1 MDHLVLGLKT
11 LRQKVP
17 SIDWEAF
24 CRTECV
30 SHPVRFK
37 VHQDPL
43 TERAFFKPRG
53 YPGDAVLL
61 DLFLGAEGVQPY
73 IDDATDLGQQI
84 YRYTSSATAA
94 RALRRRKE
102 ILASFIDRVSD
113 STEPAYIMTLGCGH
127 LREAELSSALKHRRV
142 ARFLAV
148 DRDPDSLR
156 VVREKFGPL
165 GVETAESTCQRADRD
180 RPPARHLRPR
190 LRRRP
195 LRPPEPLGGHAPHRG
210 PLPDHPA
217 RRAAARDQLRARHPR
232 RGLPGS
238 LHGLAPQLPQRR
250 GHVLAHLDSARG
262 ARWRTAAPSR
272 KRAAGIVFLAVRRRW
287 RAALPPFYA
296 APAPAPTIL
305 DLFIRPARVY
315 SPERLRLVL
324 ILLTPGHPARG
335 DRGVRSSSTTT
346 CASG

>member
-1 MDHLVLGLKT
+1 MSAATLEGRALLDQVHNELEGPRVDEAMDHLVLGLKT

-17 SIDWEAF
+17 ALDWEAF

-73 IDDATDLGQQI
+73 IDDATELGQQI

-127 LREAELSSALKHRRV
+127 LREAEISSALKHRRV
-142 ARFLAV
+142 GRFLAV

-165 GVETAESTCQRADRD
+165 GVETAESTVNELIDI
-180 RPPARHLRPR
+180 
-190 LRRRP
+190 
-195 LRPPEPLGGHAPHRG
+195 
-210 PLPDHPA
+210 
-217 RRAAARDQLRARHPR
+217 
-232 RGLPGS
+232 
-238 LHGLAPQLPQRR
+238 APQLGTFDLVYAAGPYDHLNRWVATRLTEALFKTTRPGGLLLVTNFVHGIRDVGYLEAFMDWHLNYRNAADMFSLTSTLPENDVADRR
-250 GHVLAHLDSARG
+250 TFAEESG
-262 ARWRTAAPSR
+262 
-272 KRAAGIVFLAVRRRW
+272 GIVFLAVRRR
-287 RAALPPFYA
+287 
-296 APAPAPTIL
+296 
-305 DLFIRPARVY
+305 
-315 SPERLRLVL
+315 
-324 ILLTPGHPARG
+324 
-335 DRGVRSSSTTT
+335 
-346 CASG
+346 